1 MDEVTTRHW
10 PVTRTAVPS
19 AVLPAL
25 CRKTAVAVIVVA
37 LSAVPAAGQRISGT
51 VVDGVN
57 HLPVADL
64 PVVVTTAKGEVA
76 GATRTG
82 ANGTF
87 TMALKQPGAYTLRVL
102 HMGYRPT
109 ELSFEVKDT
118 TTLRVQV
125 ELSLRRVTNVTL
137 LTTVVIRGQQVQV
150 PSRFA
155 DVLERARTGRGYLLT
170 RADFAMT
177 NSVKYALAT
186 LPTVFVNQR
195 GVFFAKCDIRKE
207 RFAPGTAKVQ
217 VYINGMR
224 LSAPGDQNIE
234 RTLKLVAPA
243 DIELMEVYTGVARLP
258 AEYINDACA
267 AIAVWTK

>member
-1 MDEVTTRHW
+1 MVRSSL
-10 PVTRTAVPS
+10 RLAF
-19 AVLPAL
+19 LPAA
-25 CRKTAVAVIVVA
+25 CRKAAVAVVAVA
-37 LSAVPAAGQRISGT
+37 LCAVPAAGQRISGT

-64 PVVVTTAKGEVA
+64 PVVVATAKGEVA

-82 ANGTF
+82 ADGTF
-87 TMALKQPGAYTLRVL
+87 AVALKQPGAYTLRVL

-118 TTLRVQV
+118 ATLRVQV
-125 ELSLRRVTNVTL
+125 ELSPRRVTDVTL
-137 LTTVVIRGQQVQV
+137 LSTVVINGRQVQV

-155 DVLERARTGRGYLLT
+155 DVLERARKGNGALFT
-170 RADFAMT
+170 RADFDMT
-177 NSVKYALAT
+177 NDVKFALGT
-186 LPTVFVNQR
+186 LPTVHVNQR
-195 GVFFAKCDIRKE
+195 GIFFRKCHR
-207 RFAPGTAKVQ
+207 VQ

-224 LSAPGDQNIE
+224 MFAPGDSPLSI
-234 RTLKLVAPA
+234 LKLVAPA
-243 DIELMEVYTGVARLP
+243 DIELMEVYTGVVRLP